1 MAAFFVEKM
10 LAQTANPG
18 VTAVTHY
25 TKVANKI
32 TIVKR
37 IVVCNNTAVPST
49 FTIHFNNTGSSYTT
63 SNVLYNACPIGAN
76 ATVEL
81 DTFIALSTTSG
92 TIGIAAGAASTLV
105 FTSFGA
111 EIQEA

>member
-1 MAAFFVEKM
+1 MSVFFVEKM

-18 VTAVTHY
+18 TTAVTHY

-32 TIVKR
+32 TVVKR
-37 IVVCNNTAVPST
+37 IIVANNTAAAST
-49 FTIHFNNTGSSYTT
+49 FTIHFSNSSATYTT
-63 SNVLYNACPIGAN
+63 SNVLYYQVPIAAN

-81 DTFIALSTTSG
+81 DTFIALNTTSG
-92 TIGIAAGAASTLV
+92 TIGVAAGAASTLV
-105 FTSFGA
+105 FTSFGV